1 MDKNL
6 VDQISNTQALVENLI
21 CLRKAVL
28 LTVWVSAVVLLV
40 AERDHK
46 ESREEEVI

>member
-1 MDKNL
+1 
-6 VDQISNTQALVENLI
+6 
-21 CLRKAVL
+21 VL

-46 ESREEEVI
+46 ESREEEVIWNASFQNLKHQ